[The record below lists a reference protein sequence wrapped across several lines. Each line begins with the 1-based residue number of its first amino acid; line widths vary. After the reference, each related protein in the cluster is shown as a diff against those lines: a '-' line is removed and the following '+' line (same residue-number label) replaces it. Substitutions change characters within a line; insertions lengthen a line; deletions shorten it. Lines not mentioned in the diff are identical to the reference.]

1 MIEDVHVGEE
11 GLKLLQYCCWENPIF
26 SRNVLVELLWQC
38 GFTYWHD
45 LRHHT
50 DMLLNILLM
59 EDSWQNHRIHNAL
72 LGVAEEREG
81 LLEIIQRTKTHYQKR
96 AYQIMKCLVQLFKTS
111 QCAHEM
117 LLTNLKVTTQWVMAC
132 EWLREELE
140 RRVPS
145 NSYSYSAWSHSTAI
159 VSSMATNDNSNGYML
174 ERSQSAKNLLTLAF
188 ELCPSEVCIMVFLCM
203 KRTKTEYST
212 NFGSFEIFSL
222 MQLNLKSQ
230 QMVVIWYGCN
240 HNKCSIKS
248 MMSHCKCLILDRLM
262 VIMIR
267 RRVKKIQSVEQ
278 GNKESI

>member
-1 MIEDVHVGEE
+1 MHVGEE

-50 DMLLNILLM
+50 DMLLNILLI

-96 AYQIMKCLVQLFKTS
+96 AYQIMKCLVQLFKAS
-111 QCAHEM
+111 ACAHDM
-117 LLTNLKVTTQWVMAC
+117 LVSNLKVTTQWVMAC

-174 ERSQSAKNLLTLAF
+174 ERSQSAKNLLALAF
-188 ELCPSEVCIMVFLCM
+188 ELCPSEVCSSRYLKILVKFVI
-203 KRTKTEYST
+203 
-212 NFGSFEIFSL
+212 NFVIISINFPFSL
-222 MQLNLKSQ
+222 IQLNPKKFRRI
-230 QMVVIWYGCN
+230 VVIWCDCN
-240 HNKCSIKS
+240 HNKCSIRS
-248 MMSHCKCLILDRLM
+248 MMSHCKHLIQVQLM
-262 VIMIR
+262 VIMIHR
-267 RRVKKIQSVEQ
+267 KVKKIQSRIRNV
-278 GNKESI
+278 S

>member
-1 MIEDVHVGEE
+1 MKKVIEDVHVGED
-11 GLKLLQYCCWENPIF
+11 GLKLLQYCCWENPVF

-50 DMLLNILLM
+50 DMLLNILVM

-96 AYQIMKCLVQLFKTS
+96 AYQIMKCLVQLFKTCP
-111 QCAHEM
+111 CAHDM
-117 LLTNLKVTTQWVMAC
+117 LLTNFKVTTQWVMAC

-145 NSYSYSAWSHSTAI
+145 NQYSYSSWSHSTV
-159 VSSMATNDNSNGYML
+159 VSSAATNDNSNGYML

-188 ELCPSEVCIMVFLCM
+188 ELCPTEVRNELFHFS
-203 KRTKTEYST
+203 YS
-212 NFGSFEIFSL
+212 
-222 MQLNLKSQ
+222 Q
-230 QMVVIWYGCN
+230 
-240 HNKCSIKS
+240 
-248 MMSHCKCLILDRLM
+248 
-262 VIMIR
+262 
-267 RRVKKIQSVEQ
+267 VKKILNLNFKFVQIISARCD
-278 GNKESI
+278 